1 MIFPYFCGSFDNTVF
16 TKPDMRVH
24 NQTYYVSL
32 NVSLMSTIHL
42 RIDKKAIEKA
52 IKQQREANKRLLLA
66 DTDCKGLRLAINSR
80 SASWTYAYRKRGFD
94 FGGERFPM
102 RTLKLGD
109 VVTMT
114 PQEARFEAEQI
125 KALVRDG
132 RDPADEIRKK
142 RRNNQNAND
151 QDRSLDWWLNNYSHN
166 YLGAD
171 TKHKRDEASHVRLA
185 LEELQIGD
193 QPARN
198 LTEAHIKEL
207 TLMHRDRPATARH
220 RFGALSRF
228 LDFLIERTVI
238 TANPFANISR
248 KSRPKNPMPRNT
260 FYDINQ
266 VKMLWHPAHPLK
278 DVYIRYLRFLIT
290 TPLRAVEAAE
300 LRYAQISVSR
310 MEISLTSADT
320 KNSEPFVMP
329 LSDLAMQQM
338 NLNAQS
344 NDQRIF
350 QLSTKADQPMKS
362 WSHFNNSVRK
372 ATGIDNFN
380 IHNLRRTFSTLT
392 AENSEFGEGLIDGLL
407 NHKQSAT
414 RSGVMRHYQLAKHTQ
429 RRRDVMDWWQDF
441 LTSEVQ

>member
-1 MIFPYFCGSFDNTVF
+1 MS
-16 TKPDMRVH
+16 VH
-24 NQTYYVSL
+24 SYTYYVSL

-52 IKQQREANKRLLLA
+52 IKQQRDINTRLFLA

-94 FGGERFPM
+94 FGGKRFPM

-114 PQEARFEAEQI
+114 PQQARFEAEQI

-132 RDPADEIRKK
+132 GDPADE
-142 RRNNQNAND
+142 RRQQRRDTQNAND
-151 QDRSLDWWLNNYSHN
+151 LDRSLDWWLDNYIQIG
-166 YLGAD
+166 LGTD
-171 TKHKRDEASHVRLA
+171 TKHKRDEAAHVRLG
-185 LEELQIGD
+185 LSELNMAD
-193 QPARN
+193 QTARN
-198 LTEAHIKEL
+198 LTEEHIKEL
-207 TLMHRDRPATARH
+207 ISVHQDRPATARH

-228 LDFLIERTVI
+228 LDFLLERKVI
-238 TANPFANISR
+238 TANPATSISR
-248 KSRPKNPMPRNT
+248 KNKPKTPPPRNT
-260 FYDINQ
+260 FYSMDQ

-278 DVYIRYLRFLIT
+278 EIYLRYLRFLIT
-290 TPLRAVEAAE
+290 TPLRAEVASE
-300 LRYAQISVSR
+300 LRLAQINVSR
-310 MEISLTSADT
+310 MEISLTGADT
-320 KNSEPFVMP
+320 KNSEPFIMP
-329 LSDLAMQQM
+329 LTDMALQQM
-338 NLNAQS
+338 DFDSQLS
-344 NDQRIF
+344 EQRIF
-350 QLSTKADQPMKS
+350 QLSTKVGQPMRS

-380 IHNLRRTFSTLT
+380 IHNLRRTFSTLI

-429 RRRDVMDWWQDF
+429 RRREVMNWWQDF
-441 LTSEVQ
+441 LSNEVL